1 MNGMLKRT
9 EKQNRRK
16 RKKIEIGLLAE
27 INLTAQD
34 AHGAHEGHDNG
45 GESYINHHIETF
57 LYNKKHL
64 FGWRKANHAYL
75 LPSLTKLLNGRLLSN
90 EPCKGTDSF
99 RPTQPFPK
107 QIFPWVVLIDMGQR
121 NETKKKNSPPNS
133 QIDLHQV

>member
-9 EKQNRRK
+9 EKQIRRK

-57 LYNKKHL
+57 LYNKNICSVVEK
-64 FGWRKANHAYL
+64 
-75 LPSLTKLLNGRLLSN
+75 PTMLTF
-90 EPCKGTDSF
+90 C
-99 RPTQPFPK
+99 
-107 QIFPWVVLIDMGQR
+107 
-121 NETKKKNSPPNS
+121 
-133 QIDLHQV
+133 LH

>member
-57 LYNKKHL
+57 LYNKNICSVGEK
-64 FGWRKANHAYL
+64 
-75 LPSLTKLLNGRLLSN
+75 PTMLTF
-90 EPCKGTDSF
+90 C
-99 RPTQPFPK
+99 
-107 QIFPWVVLIDMGQR
+107 
-121 NETKKKNSPPNS
+121 
-133 QIDLHQV
+133 LH